1 MTNINPLHVSATS
14 PRTSDGWIHWNKLH
28 NITIN
33 LLCLVINPLLH
44 YTTLHNTTLHYT
56 MLQFLNH
63 SCLLVHVD
71 SFTVLRAWLI
81 HSDYLSKR
89 KLDVNK

>member
-1 MTNINPLHVSATS
+1 MFQQPPQGPQMDGFTGTNYTTS
-14 PRTSDGWIHWNKLH
+14 QLICCVWLSIHY
-28 NITIN
+28 
-33 LLCLVINPLLH
+33 
-44 YTTLHNTTLHYT
+44 YTTLHYTTLHYT